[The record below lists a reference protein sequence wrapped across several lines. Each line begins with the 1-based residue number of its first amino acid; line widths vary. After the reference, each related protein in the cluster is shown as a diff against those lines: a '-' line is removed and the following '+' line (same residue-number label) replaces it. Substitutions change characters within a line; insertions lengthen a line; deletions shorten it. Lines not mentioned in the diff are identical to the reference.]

1 MLLHCSSPHIC
12 RWVARPPGCPSDTA
26 HRRTSCTLLPKAK
39 TQLANTFSSGRKTSL
54 KRYIMHLF
62 PVCSISLYCTSIYFT
77 LLIFNRIFFSHTPV
91 FRSVASAVY
100 RVLLIVFL
108 SHCVLVRV
116 SSSGFLFYLIFSI
129 PPSRS
134 PARSLLFV
142 RLFWL
147 RFLDN
152 SGSLLSDMHQ

>member
-26 HRRTSCTLLPKAK
+26 HRRASCTLLPKARA
-39 TQLANTFSSGRKTSL
+39 QLANTFSSGRNTSP

-62 PVCSISLYCTSIYFT
+62 PVCSLSLLYRY

-91 FRSVASAVY
+91 FRSVSSAVY
-100 RVLLIVFL
+100 QVLLIVFL
-108 SHCVLVRV
+108 SHYVLVRV
-116 SSSGFLFYLIFSI
+116 SSPGFLFYLIFSLS
-129 PPSRS
+129 PSRS

-152 SGSLLSDMHQ
+152 WGSLLSDMHQ